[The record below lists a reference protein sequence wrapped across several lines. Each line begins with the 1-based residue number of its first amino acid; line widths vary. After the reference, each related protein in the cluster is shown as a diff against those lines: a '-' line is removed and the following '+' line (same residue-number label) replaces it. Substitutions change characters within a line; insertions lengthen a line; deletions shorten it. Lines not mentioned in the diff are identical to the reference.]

1 MKNRLFWT
9 LIAGTMLMMSVS
21 TSASAKSADPG
32 DRGFTKADKEF
43 YLTESQIE
51 FIRPGLELEILD
63 VVIPADLQPE
73 VTFKITDPAGLP
85 LDREGIFTPGR

>member
-21 TSASAKSADPG
+21 TSASDKSGDPV
-32 DRGFTKADKEF
+32 DTGFTKADKEF

-51 FIRPGLELEILD
+51 FIRPGLEL
-63 VVIPADLQPE
+63 
-73 VTFKITDPAGLP
+73 
-85 LDREGIFTPGR
+85 